1 LDAEHISQKVTLNQ
15 PDGKYKFFHLI
26 SYSVFRDERSG
37 DCLNSEP
44 PDCQDD
50 EVIVLNNFGHPVC
63 FCNTSQSVYPLHQ
76 SVRFM
81 INERDK
87 NKCFK
92 LGEDRLCPE
101 DNSLSLDEASDH
113 LVSILKTFFFLLMRA
128 KKRVSP

>member
-1 LDAEHISQKVTLNQ
+1 MDIEHISQKVTSLLFH
-15 PDGKYKFFHLI
+15 FFRNEG
-26 SYSVFRDERSG
+26 FG
-37 DCLNSEP
+37 DCLNSEL
-44 PDCQDD
+44 PDCQDN
-50 EVIVLNNFGHPVC
+50 EVIVFNDFGHPVC
-63 FCNTSQSVYPLHQ
+63 FCDTSQSVYPLHQ

-81 INERDK
+81 INEPDK

-113 LVSILKTFFFLLMRA
+113 LVSISKTFFFLLMRA